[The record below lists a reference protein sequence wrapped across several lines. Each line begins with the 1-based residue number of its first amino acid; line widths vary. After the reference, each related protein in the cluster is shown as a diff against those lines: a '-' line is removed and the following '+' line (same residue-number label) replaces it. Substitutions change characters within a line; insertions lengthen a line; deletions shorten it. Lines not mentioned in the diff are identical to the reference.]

1 MTREVRIAL
10 IGLGNVGRSFL
21 RILQEKEKRLADE
34 FGLAFKLVCIAD
46 SSGVAVNPVGYDIGA
61 TLSAKESG
69 VPVRRMHGYW
79 LDMEPGDVFA
89 ADFDC
94 DLMLDASPVNLIT
107 GQPGLGAA
115 RMALRQGVNV
125 VLANKAPL
133 VLAFQELTRLSKQ
146 NRSGL
151 AYSATVCGAL
161 PVVNIGTRDLVAAD
175 YRILRGIFNSTSNYI
190 LDAMAEGGSYDE
202 ALRDAQDH
210 GLAEADP
217 SLDVEGWDT
226 ANKLVIVANS
236 FLGMQAKLDDVD
248 VQGITDI
255 TQADFE
261 AAKQAGKVIKLVASA
276 EKRDEGYTL
285 SVQPMQ
291 LPADDFLAQCSGFEM
306 GVEME
311 TDLYGHMYYKDME
324 GTPIPTAAAM
334 LRDAIHLSL

>member
-1 MTREVRIAL
+1 MTREVRFAL

-21 RILQEKEKRLADE
+21 RILQQKQERLAVD
-34 FGLAFKLVCIAD
+34 FGLTFKLVCIAD
-46 SSGVAVNPVGYDIGA
+46 SSGVAVNPGGYDIAA
-61 TLSAKESG
+61 TLRAKESG

-94 DLMLDASPVNLIT
+94 DLMLDASPVNLQT
-107 GQPGLGAA
+107 GQPGLGAV

-133 VLAFQELTRLSKQ
+133 VLAFQELSQLSQKR
-146 NRSGL
+146 NSGL

-161 PVVNIGTRDLVAAD
+161 PVVNIGKRDLVAAD
-175 YRILRGIFNSTSNYI
+175 YQILRGIFNSTSNYI
-190 LDAMAEGGSYDE
+190 LDAMAEGRSYDD
-202 ALRDAQDH
+202 ALREAQEH

-226 ANKLVIVANS
+226 ANKLVIIANS
-236 FLGMQAKLDDVD
+236 FLGMPATLDDVS

-255 TQADFE
+255 TTADFE
-261 AAKQAGKVIKLVASA
+261 SAQQSGKVIKLVASA
-276 EKRDEGYTL
+276 EKTDDGYAL
-285 SVQPMQ
+285 SVKPME
-291 LPADDFLAQCSGFEM
+291 LPSDDFLAGCSGFEM

-311 TDLYGHMYYKDME
+311 TDLYGHMYFKDME

-334 LRDAIHLSL
+334 LRDAIRLAT